1 MPGLKRLGLV
11 VQLGAIASDV
21 GEAVLAHRSDCTGS
35 IFRRRQIA
43 SDRARTTFI
52 VFPLPGLNLHLGVGY
67 LRDLAKRSE
76 RGEFSLGPMLIAL
89 LKTNGE
95 GVPRRAQCE
104 PFAEISR
111 HFCLVQQL
119 QSPEARNC
127 QPFFWFI
134 LHKLQWLI
142 GLDGNLIDAFY
153 ISLRI
158 DERPAERFPPQSAA
172 ANTATACARELSP
185 GSVPDVRT

>member
-1 MPGLKRLGLV
+1 MLGLKRLGLV

-67 LRDLAKRSE
+67 LRDLATRSE

-95 GVPRRAQCE
+95 GVPRLTQCE

-111 HFCLVQQL
+111 HFCLVPQL
-119 QSPEARNC
+119 QSAEARNC
-127 QPFFWFI
+127 QPFF
-134 LHKLQWLI
+134 
-142 GLDGNLIDAFY
+142 GLFY
-153 ISLRI
+153 ISYNGLLGL
-158 DERPAERFPPQSAA
+158 
-172 ANTATACARELSP
+172 TAIL
-185 GSVPDVRT
+185 